1 MHTIVPAS
9 TSIDSRIDMFNS
21 MNDPNIIFRL
31 NRESIKKSKHA
42 SKSSVQLSFMKDSF
56 RNALA
61 LSSVPSVLFFLPY
74 AAYATRATP
83 PDDNIAYTILR
94 SCREVV
100 MFNILYLF
108 CFMV

>member
-1 MHTIVPAS
+1 MHTIAPAS
-9 TSIDSRIDMFNS
+9 TTIDIRIDVFVS

-31 NRESIKKSKHA
+31 NKESIKKSKHA
-42 SKSSVQLSFMKDSF
+42 SKSRVQLSFMKDSL

-61 LSSVPSVLFFLPY
+61 LSSMLSALFLPAY
-74 AAYATRATP
+74 AAYATRTTP
-83 PDDNIAYTILR
+83 PVDNIAYTILR

-108 CFMV
+108 SFIM

>member
-9 TSIDSRIDMFNS
+9 TSIDIKIDVFNS

-42 SKSSVQLSFMKDSF
+42 SKSSVQLSFIKDSL

-61 LSSVPSVLFFLPY
+61 LSRVLSVPFFLPY
-74 AAYATRATP
+74 AAYATRTTP
-83 PDDNIAYTILR
+83 PADNIAYTILR

-108 CFMV
+108 SFIM